1 MSGIILDKRQDFM
14 DQAHPADVAV
24 AQFLDLARAAN
35 VTFELVDDRLIMRS
49 TRADWKLWQPLRRC
63 LDEIGIE
70 AIAEYFRAT
79 SPEDRAILSAV
90 AA

>member
-1 MSGIILDKRQDFM
+1 MSSNILDRRQDVR
-14 DQAHPADVAV
+14 DHADPSDIAV

-35 VTFELVDDRLIMRS
+35 VTFELVDDRLVMRS
-49 TRADWKLWQPLRRC
+49 ARANWKQWQPLRRC

-79 SPEDRAILSAV
+79 TPEDRAILSA
-90 AA
+90 AAA